1 MPDTTHN
8 RTSLGAPPSPAKA
21 APATARDKPLM
32 YGVAGVA
39 IVAAIGM
46 AAMNM
51 FGGPEPGTP
60 LSSEAMTQTAST
72 GGGGP
77 ANSKAAPGAPAA
89 AAPAANSNEIPQLA
103 PDQVRKGAARLAP
116 GTK

>member
-8 RTSLGAPPSPAKA
+8 RASLSAPPPATKAAPSPA
-21 APATARDKPLM
+21 RNKPLL
-32 YGVAGVA
+32 YAVAGVA

-60 LSSEAMTQTAST
+60 LSSESMTQTAST

-89 AAPAANSNEIPQLA
+89 AAPAANPNEIPQLA